1 MPNVQRQGDAN
12 SAGGIALSGVAS
24 VRVNSKPVMVNAKA
38 VTSHPPG
45 GKPDSRPEDY
55 IHVNAKTAGGTS
67 SVRVQG
73 IPLVYT
79 GCKDTCG
86 HPRVGGSPDTR
97 VL

>member
-12 SAGGIALSGVAS
+12 SAGGIALNGDAS
-24 VRVNSKPVMVNAKA
+24 VRVNGRPVMVNSRT
-38 VTSHPPG
+38 VTPHPPG
-45 GKPDSRPEDY
+45 GRPGQNA
-55 IHVNAKTAGGTS
+55 HLTAKTAGGTS

-86 HPRVGGSPDTR
+86 HPRAGGSPDTR

>member
-12 SAGGIALSGVAS
+12 SAGGRALSGVAS
-24 VRVNSKPVMVNAKA
+24 VRVNGRPVMVNAKS
-38 VTSHPPG
+38 VTPHPPG
-45 GKPDSRPEDY
+45 GQPGQDA
-55 IHVNAKTAGGTS
+55 HVNAKTGGGTT

-73 IPLVYT
+73 MPMVYT

>member
-12 SAGGIALSGVAS
+12 SAGGIASSGAAS
-24 VRVNSKPVMVNAKA
+24 VRVNGRPIMVNTRS
-38 VTSHPPG
+38 VTPHPCCG
-45 GKPDSRPEDY
+45 RSGCEK
-55 IHVNAKTAGGTS
+55 HCNAKTAGGTS
-67 SVRVQG
+67 VVRVQG
-73 IPLVYT
+73 IPVVYT

>member
-24 VRVNSKPVMVNAKA
+24 VRVNGRPVMVNAKS

-45 GKPDSRPEDY
+45 GKPRQQA
-55 IHVNAKTAGGTS
+55 HVNAKTAGGTS